1 MAYEYLDRDDLIHVP
16 DPNRKPHV
24 IEPEALQQELSQVRI
39 TAPASQAAMKPKT
52 TMAPTAV
59 GVSAQTTADIK
70 KMMGTSADAPACRN
84 CGNITL
90 RNGTCYMCPNCGT
103 TTGCS

>member
-1 MAYEYLDRDDLIHVP
+1 RV
-16 DPNRKPHV
+16 
-24 IEPEALQQELSQVRI
+24 
-39 TAPASQAAMKPKT
+39 TAPQPTQKQKSPSVTPTPVNTAAHNASD
-52 TMAPTAV
+52 V
-59 GVSAQTTADIK
+59 K
-70 KMMGTSADAPACRN
+70 KLMGTSADAPACRN

>member
-1 MAYEYLDRDDLIHVP
+1 M
-16 DPNRKPHV
+16 
-24 IEPEALQQELSQVRI
+24 RI
-39 TAPASQAAMKPKT
+39 TAPAATNETVKAVAPKPVAAAAM
-52 TMAPTAV
+52 AV
-59 GVSAQTTADIK
+59 NSADTK
-70 KMMGTSADAPACRN
+70 KLMGTSADAPACRQ

>member
-1 MAYEYLDRDDLIHVP
+1 MSKLDQA
-16 DPNRKPHV
+16 N
-24 IEPEALQQELSQVRI
+24 QELSQVRI
-39 TAPASQAAMKPKT
+39 TAPAATNETVKAVAPKPVAAAAM
-52 TMAPTAV
+52 ALN
-59 GVSAQTTADIK
+59 SADTK
-70 KMMGTSADAPACRN
+70 KLMGTSADAPACRQ